1 MSTFFSQL
9 IVCSSASV
17 EDLYRVMKKTP
28 PSERTLVLLGRSAVL
43 VVALIAMAMAINPND
58 TILGLVS
65 FAWAGFGASFG
76 PVILLSL
83 YWRKLTV
90 PGALAGMIS
99 GAVTVFVWSALDTP
113 LYELLPAFVVH
124 LVVAIAVSLATYKP
138 NAEIDTEFSASKDMV
153 ASFK

>member
-1 MSTFFSQL
+1 M
-9 IVCSSASV
+9 CSSALV

-90 PGALAGMIS
+90 PRGASRHDLRRGDRVRMVRTGYA
-99 GAVTVFVWSALDTP
+99 AVRATSRLCCPPSRGDRRQP
-113 LYELLPAFVVH
+113 GH
-124 LVVAIAVSLATYKP
+124 L
-138 NAEIDTEFSASKDMV
+138 
-153 ASFK
+153 